1 MNLIVGKIS
10 RISVSAALMLFFLP
24 AIAHATTIGNTITV
38 TNNANISGNVTTTN
52 ATSSG
57 YMDIGGK
64 LANSNASYGNG
75 DLNVGNQLAVDGSS
89 WVSSTLHVTGNSRF
103 YGTLTVDTSVS
114 STIVTSSRHLGVGS
128 PASLSARWSNG
139 DANFGGQ
146 ILVDGKAHVS
156 STLQVT
162 GLLTLYNGVSTT
174 GGIYP
179 RSNNAIDLGGYGAAW
194 RNIYTSGTIYAGS
207 AIIPE

>member
-1 MNLIVGKIS
+1 MSTFISAARKMGLWYGLIV
-10 RISVSAALMLFFLP
+10 AATLLLVP
-24 AIAHATTIGNTITV
+24 VVASATTIGNTITV
-38 TNNANISGNVTTTN
+38 TNDATISGNVTTTN

-75 DLNVGNQLAVDGSS
+75 DLNVGNQLAVDGST

-128 PASLSARWSNG
+128 PASLSARWSN
-139 DANFGGQ
+139 
-146 ILVDGKAHVS
+146 
-156 STLQVT
+156 
-162 GLLTLYNGVSTT
+162 
-174 GGIYP
+174 
-179 RSNNAIDLGGYGAAW
+179 R
-194 RNIYTSGTIYAGS
+194 
-207 AIIPE
+207 